1 MNTIL
6 VAIDGSDS
14 ATRALD
20 EALKVLATDGLH
32 VHLLTVAEV
41 IHMNEVLFND
51 TSTGMHQI
59 EDEHKAACQKFLE
72 PAKRKLAEAGIS
84 HDAHIEIGQPAQTI
98 VEFAGKFHCGLIV
111 VGTRGNGAIRS
122 IVVGSVANKVV
133 HLSKLPV
140 LLVK

>member
-6 VAIDGSDS
+6 VAIDGSDNGM
-14 ATRALD
+14 RALD
-20 EALKVLATDGLH
+20 EALKILATDTLH
-32 VHLLTVAEV
+32 IHLLTVAEV

-59 EDEHKAACQKFLE
+59 EEEHKAACQKFLE

-84 HDAHIEIGQPAQTI
+84 HDTHVEIGQPAQTI
-98 VEFAGKFHCGLIV
+98 VETASKYHCGMIV
-111 VGTRGNGAIRS
+111 IGTRGNGAIRS

-133 HLSKLPV
+133 HLSKVPV

>member
-1 MNTIL
+1 M
-6 VAIDGSDS
+6 
-14 ATRALD
+14 RAFD
-20 EALKVLATDGLH
+20 EALKILATDALH
-32 VHLLTVAEV
+32 IHLLTVAEV

-59 EDEHKAACQKFLE
+59 EDEHKAAYRKFLE
-72 PAKRKLAEAGIS
+72 PATRKLAEAGIA

-98 VEFAGKFHCGLIV
+98 VEFASKYHCGMIV

-122 IVVGSVANKVV
+122 IVVGSVANKIV
-133 HLSKLPV
+133 HLSKVPV